1 MKKILIVDD
10 EATILEAASATL
22 VDPRYEVFLAS
33 DGETALRIARAE
45 LPDLVLLDNM
55 MPIMDGYDVC
65 KAIKG
70 DPKTSRIKVVIFTAL
85 VQDSALERA
94 REVGADEYIP
104 KPFHPTRSQG
114 QGRRLPGTG
123 PSSVKEAPGLE
134 RPGASAS
141 SLSRLYPV
149 PVSSSS
155 SLSPSSLSPSS
166 LSPSS
171 PPERH
176 ESG

>member
-65 KAIKG
+65 KAIEG
-70 DPKTSRIKVVIFTAL
+70 DPKTSRIKVVMFTAL

-104 KPFHPTRSQG
+104 KPFHPSDLRG
-114 QGRRLPGTG
+114 KVEGFL
-123 PSSVKEAPGLE
+123 GLA
-134 RPGASAS
+134 RP
-141 SLSRLYPV
+141 L
-149 PVSSSS
+149 
-155 SLSPSSLSPSS
+155 
-166 LSPSS
+166 
-171 PPERH
+171 
-176 ESG
+176 